1 MRTQGERGKALKCC
15 GAQAEWLGVGFGRGR
30 VSKCG
35 MGWDGRKGVGQW
47 GRVGMVCMG
56 CVMIGGVF
64 GGGSLACLWF
74 SIFWWE

>member
-1 MRTQGERGKALKCC
+1 M
-15 GAQAEWLGVGFGRGR
+15 GFGRGR
-30 VSKCG
+30 VWGCG

-64 GGGSLACLWF
+64 GGARSRVCGLAYFGGNDHPRFGTNLAMECD
-74 SIFWWE
+74 